1 MFGFKVRFEQFLSS
15 ASDLEFDP
23 IAHRFTTINS
33 IIPLDIEDDS
43 VLKHVLLEIQI
54 HYGRSNVK

>member
-15 ASDLEFDP
+15 ASDLKFDP
-23 IAHRFTTINS
+23 IAHHFTTINS